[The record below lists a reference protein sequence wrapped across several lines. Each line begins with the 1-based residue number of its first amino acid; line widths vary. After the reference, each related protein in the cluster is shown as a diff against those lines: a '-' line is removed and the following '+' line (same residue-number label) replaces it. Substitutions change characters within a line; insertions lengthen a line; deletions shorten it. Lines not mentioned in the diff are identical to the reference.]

1 MPEFKARGL
10 ATMVGTMVFV
20 RPNPIMCSLSTPK
33 QLSAR
38 LGSVGSLDARL
49 RPRALPRTVGVISPV
64 KGSFGGTPSP
74 SATGCYRSKGFQA
87 IANARNLPNDAEMLA
102 VEEKIPFPLAMAA
115 QGWASVRRPPA
126 SIQACLWHRR

>member
-49 RPRALPRTVGVISPV
+49 RPRALPRTVGVISQ
-64 KGSFGGTPSP
+64 GQFRGNP

-102 VEEKIPFPLAMAA
+102 VEEKVPFPSQWPLRV
-115 QGWASVRRPPA
+115 ASVRRPPA
-126 SIQACLWHRR
+126 SIHACLWHRR